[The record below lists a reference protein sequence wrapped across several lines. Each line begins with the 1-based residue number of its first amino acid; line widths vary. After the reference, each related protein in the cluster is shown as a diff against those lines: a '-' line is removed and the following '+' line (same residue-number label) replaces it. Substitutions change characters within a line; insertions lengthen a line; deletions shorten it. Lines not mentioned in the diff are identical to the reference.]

1 MASKICGFFECS
13 GARDALQSLARQ
25 LLKVLQVALSRNF
38 RRVWRLILDVRSLTV
53 GEPSAP
59 NGLDA
64 VYREHF
70 AGLMRVAFL
79 MLGSNDAAEDLV
91 HDVFLR
97 CADRLA
103 DLENPSSY
111 LRVSVVNACRREFRR
126 RTRLTGVIAEIA
138 VTAPTSETV
147 DLRRALLALGP
158 RKRAAVVL
166 RFYEDMSFDE
176 VASALGCAPST
187 ARSLVRRAMNEMRG
201 AIDER

>member
-1 MASKICGFFECS
+1 M
-13 GARDALQSLARQ
+13 
-25 LLKVLQVALSRNF
+25 
-38 RRVWRLILDVRSLTV
+38 

-97 CADRLA
+97 CADRLT
-103 DLENPSSY
+103 DLENPASY
-111 LRVSVVNACRREFRR
+111 LPRVGRQRLPAGVQRRA
-126 RTRLTGVIAEIA
+126 RLTGVMAEVAEI
-138 VTAPTSETV
+138 APTSESV
-147 DLRRALLALGP
+147 DLRRALLALSP

-176 VASALGCAPST
+176 VARALGCAPAT

>member
-1 MASKICGFFECS
+1 MT
-13 GARDALQSLARQ
+13 DT
-25 LLKVLQVALSRNF
+25 
-38 RRVWRLILDVRSLTV
+38 DVRSLLV

-97 CADRLA
+97 CADRLT
-103 DLENPSSY
+103 DLENPASY

-126 RTRLTGVIAEIA
+126 RARLTSITADVAE
-138 VTAPTSETV
+138 TAPTSESA

-176 VASALGCAPST
+176 VAGALGCAPAT

-201 AIDER
+201 AVDER